1 MNQPRP
7 SLHFAHKYH
16 WALPPR
22 IRAYLHDRGLPDSIL
37 EEHLVGWSGSW
48 ITFPIF
54 DRKGDLVFFR
64 LARDPQASGPGPK
77 VMSPKGATAELY
89 GWERLKH
96 KPDQIILCEGEFDRL
111 VLEARGFPAVTATGG
126 AGTFK
131 EEWAEAF
138 ERIPEVY
145 LCFDRDEAGR
155 KGAQRVASFLPGA
168 RLVEL
173 PEAVGP
179 GGDVT
184 DFFVR
189 LGRSRQEFS
198 QLLKEARPFEGQH
211 PEEKMKQGRGP
222 APDPEIVRLK
232 AAYPLETLVA
242 QYLTLCRSGGHL
254 LALCPF
260 HNEHH
265 PSFVVYPATQT
276 FHCFGCGAHGD
287 AIEFLQR
294 MEHLS
299 LPEALEMLRRLAP
312 TP

>member
-1 MNQPRP
+1 MSQPCP
-7 SLHFAHKYH
+7 SLYFAHKYH

-22 IRAYLHDRGLPDSIL
+22 IRGYLHDRGLPDTIL

-48 ITFPIF
+48 ITLPIF

-64 LARDPQASGPGPK
+64 LARDPQASGPK
-77 VMSPKGATAELY
+77 TMSPKGATAELY
-89 GWERLKH
+89 GWEHLKRT
-96 KPDQIILCEGEFDRL
+96 PQRIIICEGEFDRL
-111 VLEARGFPAVTATGG
+111 VLEARGISAVTATGG

-131 EEWAEAF
+131 PEWADAF
-138 ERIPEVY
+138 EGISEVY

-155 KGAQRVASFLPGA
+155 KGAHRVAGFLPGA
-168 RLVEL
+168 RFVEL

-198 QLLKEARPFEGQH
+198 RLLKEARPIEGQG
-211 PEEKMKQGRGP
+211 PEGKAKQGRGP
-222 APDPEIVRLK
+222 GPDPEIVRLK

-242 QYLTLCRSGGHL
+242 QYLTLCRSGDRL

-260 HNEHH
+260 HKECH

-299 LPEALEMLRRLAP
+299 FPEALEMLRRLAP